1 MLYAKPE
8 WSCVSFSEGVAP
20 VAKMQLT
27 GAKLILT
34 IPYQSVSASLAAKST
49 GIPPTQ
55 SALANHFLG
64 MSLKDFIDS
73 GGMCAVLGKGDFVWV
88 PECTLM
94 AQYNLHDSNNERPAS
109 TSLSWVALS
118 QYHCTVE
125 GLTDLKKNAKS
136 VLDKCCQ
143 PSEKWAENQ
152 LQAHMTVLSQL
163 MFFIFEMFET
173 RKSKGWFRPSI
184 CKLLMI
190 LMFGLDFLILNQHHL
205 CDSVCVS
212 LAYMSLTI
220 DLSNV
225 PDRKF

>member
-1 MLYAKPE
+1 MLYSKPE
-8 WSCVSFSEGVAP
+8 WSCVSFPDMLAP

-55 SALANHFLG
+55 SALSNHFLG
-64 MSLKDFIDS
+64 MSLKDFVDS
-73 GGMCAVLGKGDFVWV
+73 GGMCAILGEGDFIGV

-94 AQYNLHDSNNERPAS
+94 AQYNLQDSSNEKPAG

-125 GLTDLKKNAKS
+125 GLTHLKKNAQS

-143 PSEKWAENQ
+143 PSEKWAETQ
-152 LQAHMTVLSQL
+152 LQAHTKGLNQL
-163 MFFIFEMFET
+163 MCFFCMFET

-184 CKLLMI
+184 CKLWI
-190 LMFGLDFLILNQHHL
+190 LMFGYRND
-205 CDSVCVS
+205 
-212 LAYMSLTI
+212 
-220 DLSNV
+220 
-225 PDRKF
+225 